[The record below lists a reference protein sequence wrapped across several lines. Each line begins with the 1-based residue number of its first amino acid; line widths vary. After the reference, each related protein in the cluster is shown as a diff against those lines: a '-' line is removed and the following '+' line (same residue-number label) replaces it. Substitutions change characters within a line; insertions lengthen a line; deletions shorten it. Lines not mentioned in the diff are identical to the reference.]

1 MVSSVNNSV
10 SGITASLT
18 RQEVSANNVA
28 NLSTEGYQKDTVI
41 QSEGSTGGVVV
52 HIEKSTTPG
61 PQLPEGDGTLVEG
74 SNVNLAEEAVNQ
86 TIAETE
92 LGANVAVLKASH
104 EAEQSL
110 IDLFA

>member
-18 RQEVSANNVA
+18 RQETSANNVA
-28 NLSTEGYQKDTVI
+28 NLSTEGSKKDTVI

-52 HIEKSTTPG
+52 HIEKSTTSG
-61 PQLPEGDGTLVEG
+61 PLLPEADGTLREG

-86 TIAETE
+86 VIAETE
-92 LGANVAVLKASH
+92 LGANIAALKATQES
-104 EAEQSL
+104 EQSL

>member
-18 RQEVSANNVA
+18 RQEASANNVA
-28 NLSTEGYQKDTVI
+28 NLSTEGYKKDTVI

-52 HIEKSTTPG
+52 HIEKSTIPG
-61 PQLPEGDGTLVEG
+61 SKLPEPDGTVVEG

-86 TIAETE
+86 IIAKTE
-92 LGANVAVLKASH
+92 LGANVAALKASQ